1 MAHLLA
7 AAHHVRTSVEI
18 YWPTAVIG
26 LGLAATLAWTAF
38 LGYVA
43 VGLVESLTH

>member
-7 AAHHVRTSVEI
+7 AARDMRMSVEI
-18 YWPTAVIG
+18 YWPPAVIG
-26 LGLAATLAWTAF
+26 LGLVATLAWTAF

-43 VGLVESLTH
+43 VGLVESSTH